1 MACLAD
7 SKVKLPIPSGWLI
20 RLRTSYLMDADHS
33 TLRLTTGYPIETY
46 L

>member
-1 MACLAD
+1 MPSIDIFQIYND
-7 SKVKLPIPSGWLI
+7 SSIPSAGD
-20 RLRTSYLMDADHS
+20 YLMDADHS